1 MNEGPASFPST
12 IWTTILHARRTRGP
26 ASRECLNTLI
36 TLYWRPVYGLLRLEW
51 NQQPDQAAD
60 LTQEFFLTLLEH
72 DFLKDIDPGKGRFR
86 SFVRAALKHFM
97 LNWIKAR
104 RAQKR
109 GGNVKHAAFDVADFE
124 GRIAASPK
132 TSPDE
137 FFETQWRM
145 SVLAE
150 ALRRLKSELDRQKQ
164 AKAFDVFRMY
174 ELAAPVGESPTYEDV
189 AARVGFARAEVKQ
202 TLEKTRLLFRKCVA
216 EILRETP
223 TNEAEVAEEMRQLA
237 GD

>member
-1 MNEGPASFPST
+1 MNEGPASFPTT
-12 IWTTILHARRTRGP
+12 IWTTILDARRRKGP
-26 ASRECLNTLI
+26 ASRECLNTLV
-36 TLYWRPVYGLLRLEW
+36 TTYWRPVYGLFRLEW
-51 NQQPDQAAD
+51 NQSPEQAAD

-104 RAQKR
+104 KAQKR
-109 GGNVKHAAFDVADFE
+109 GGNVRHVAFDVTDFE
-124 GRIAASPK
+124 GRIAASRK

-150 ALRRLKSELDRQKQ
+150 ALRRLKVELDRQKQ
-164 AKAFDVFRMY
+164 SKAFDIFRMY
-174 ELAAPVGESPTYEDV
+174 ELDAPVGETPTYDDI
-189 AARVGFARAEVKQ
+189 AARVGLSRPDVKQ
-202 TLEKTRLLFRKCVA
+202 TLERTRLTFRKCVV
-216 EILRETP
+216 EVLRETS
-223 TNEAEVAEEMRQLA
+223 TSEAEVIEELRALA

>member
-1 MNEGPASFPST
+1 MNEGPASFPTT
-12 IWTTILHARRTRGP
+12 IWTTILDARRTRGP

-51 NQQPDQAAD
+51 NQPPEQAAD

-109 GGNVKHAAFDVADFE
+109 GGLVKHAAFDVADFE

-132 TSPDE
+132 TTPDE

-150 ALRRLKSELDRQKQ
+150 SLRRLKAELDRQKQ
-164 AKAFDVFRMY
+164 AKAFEVFRMY
-174 ELAAPVGESPTYEDV
+174 ELDAPVGDSPTYEDV
-189 AARVGFARAEVKQ
+189 AAKVGLVRADVKQ
-202 TLEKTRLLFRKCVA
+202 TLEKTRLLFRKCVT
-216 EILRETP
+216 EVLRETS
-223 TNEAEVAEEMRQLA
+223 TSEAEVAEELRQLA
-237 GD
+237 GG